1 MGREVLG
8 DAIEKPTLN
17 GLKRAN
23 TAGWVKPGCEK
34 DTLQQKATMGD
45 PKMAQ

>member
-8 DAIEKPTLN
+8 DAIEKPALN

-23 TAGWVKPGCEK
+23 TVRWVKPEIRVRFGISR
-34 DTLQQKATMGD
+34 LRVRFGVRR
-45 PKMAQ
+45 